1 MRNAL
6 VAIAATA
13 ITLAAG
19 PAMASPPAV
28 GDPAP
33 GFQLLDQKG
42 EAHRLEDYAGKW
54 VVMYFYPKADTPG
67 CTTEACAFRDN
78 IFAFRAVGAEI
89 IGISLDDVSSQ
100 KEFAEKYSLPFTLL
114 SDADGKVAESYGVL
128 RNLGVMKMAKR
139 ETFIIAPDGTIA
151 RHYDDVDPDE
161 HSAEV
166 LADLKTLVPAS

>member
-1 MRNAL
+1 MRNVL
-6 VAIAATA
+6 VALTA
-13 ITLAAG
+13 VAVTLAAG
-19 PAMASPPAV
+19 PAAASPAV

-78 IFAFRAVGAEI
+78 IFAFREMGAEI
-89 IGISLDDVSSQ
+89 VGISLDVVSSQ
-100 KEFAEKYSLPFTLL
+100 QEFAEKYSLPFTLL
-114 SDADGKVAESYGVL
+114 SDAEGEVAESYGVL

-166 LADLKTLVPAS
+166 LADLKTLVPAG